1 MPKKPIEFERR
12 EPGGCIIC
20 TSHKPNSDGYLRVRL
35 DGKLTMY
42 HRFIWENAIGPIPEG
57 YEVHHLCLNRGCVN
71 LRHLRVL
78 PIKEHKAL
86 TNTERSLARKMDA
99 ERHWRQTKCTG
110 TTLAIVFN
118 VGVSTAC
125 RWVRQWVA
133 QEDTPTTKRK
143 ELAVQLREAAVS
155 NCSFPQDSPLGKPFH
170 VEVHSHRGCGN
181 CYWWDCED
189 HDCTRPGICDHLDG
203 WRSREDN
210 T

>member
-1 MPKKPIEFERR
+1 MPKKLFELERR

-20 TSHKPNSDGYLRVRL
+20 TSHKPNADGYLRVRL
-35 DGKLTMY
+35 NGKLIMY
-42 HRFIWENAIGPIPEG
+42 HRFIWENSIGPIPEG

-71 LRHLRVL
+71 LKHLRVL

-86 TNTERSLARKMDA
+86 TNTERSLARKVDA
-99 ERHWRQTKCTG
+99 ERHWRQTRCTG

-125 RWVRQWVA
+125 RWVRQWMRTDLAAELVKGTVVNA
-133 QEDTPTTKRK
+133 KFTEESFRTK
-143 ELAVQLREAAVS
+143 E
-155 NCSFPQDSPLGKPFH
+155 PFH

-189 HDCTRPGICDHLDG
+189 HDCTRPGACDHLDG
-203 WRSREDN
+203 WRSNEDRS
-210 T
+210 